1 MLTINKI
8 IIIISKNNN
17 KFCWNQ
23 GVFCWNQPV
32 FCWNLLESENV
43 FSKSCWNGTFAI
55 PTKGIYLKLRL
66 SVFYDFVGNIVK
78 IIPTSKKQLKTTLSI
93 IYIFLLECWNE
104 KSEKGP
110 KYF

>member
-1 MLTINKI
+1 MLIINKI

-17 KFCWNQ
+17 KYCWNQ
-23 GVFCWNQPV
+23 VVFCWNQPI

-55 PTKGIYLKLRL
+55 PTNAIFLKLRL
-66 SVFYDFVGNIVK
+66 SVFYDFVVNIVNL
-78 IIPTSKKQLKTTLSI
+78 IPTSKKQLNATLSI
-93 IYIFLLECWNE
+93 NYNFLLECWNE
-104 KSEKGP
+104 KSKKGP